1 MLVLK
6 KNHTRCNII
15 EKMERMLSVWID
27 DMGRHMPVS
36 QMTIQNKALNL
47 FKFLKNQQEEE
58 INENVM
64 ASRGWLETFKKR
76 SNTHSIR
83 ITGKIASADVQAVT
97 EFPEQIRTIIE
108 RG

>member
-1 MLVLK
+1 
-6 KNHTRCNII
+6 
-15 EKMERMLSVWID
+15 
-27 DMGRHMPVS
+27 
-36 QMTIQNKALNL
+36 
-47 FKFLKNQQEEE
+47 
-58 INENVM
+58 
-64 ASRGWLETFKKR
+64 LETFKKR